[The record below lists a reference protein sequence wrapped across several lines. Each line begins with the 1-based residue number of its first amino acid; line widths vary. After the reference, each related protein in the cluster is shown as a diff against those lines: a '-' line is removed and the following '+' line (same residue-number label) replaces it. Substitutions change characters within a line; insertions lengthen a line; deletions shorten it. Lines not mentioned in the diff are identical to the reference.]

1 MVKIV
6 FAPKVFAGTLQ
17 SCFEVKRFCFAVN
30 FCLENSLYAVN
41 MFRFWHNDMMYSKR
55 TSTKKMGCFQTFA
68 SQTVFMGNGFAFI
81 RFLGPKII
89 KKGLATLPP
98 ISFFNSLNIKYN

>member
-1 MVKIV
+1 M
-6 FAPKVFAGTLQ
+6 APFKSHFEAKV
-17 SCFEVKRFCFAVN
+17 
-30 FCLENSLYAVN
+30 
-41 MFRFWHNDMMYSKR
+41 
-55 TSTKKMGCFQTFA
+55 FA